1 VRSDVCLVTVR
12 QRDGTAIMHLKRW
25 ITGLAAIPLLVFLI
39 LRGGLPFTFLV
50 GLASMAA
57 QWEYMAIVRP
67 NRTRRRPG
75 IIPLIGLAAVP
86 LVTAAAHGGHWSSLA
101 LVLAIDLLAA
111 GTLSLTAFR
120 RDPRVVDEVPLQLQG
135 VIYTG
140 LLLALLIPIR
150 QAPHGMEWIFTI
162 LVVVFAGD
170 TGALYAGTFWGRHK
184 LAPAI
189 SPGKTIEGSCGGLIC
204 NLLAGSLL
212 NALLLPEALP
222 WATALAFFLCL
233 GVAGQ
238 IGDLFES
245 QLKRVAGV
253 KDSGRL
259 LPGHGGILDRIDA
272 LLFAAPVAF
281 AFRFGVF

>member
-1 VRSDVCLVTVR
+1 
-12 QRDGTAIMHLKRW
+12 MHLKRW
-25 ITGLAAIPLLVFLI
+25 ITGLAAIPLLVLLI
-39 LRGGLPFTFLV
+39 LRGGLPFTLLV

-57 QWEYMAIVRP
+57 LWEYLGIVRP
-67 NRTRRRPG
+67 QRDRRLPG
-75 IIPLIGLAAVP
+75 PVLMAGLAAMP
-86 LVTAAAHGGHWSSLA
+86 LVTAAAHGGQWAALA
-101 LVLAIDLLAA
+101 LVLAIDLLVA

-120 RDPRVVDEVPLQLQG
+120 RDPRVVDQVALQLQG
-135 VIYTG
+135 VVYTG
-140 LLLALLIPIR
+140 VLLALLIPIR
-150 QAPHGMEWIFTI
+150 QAPQGMEWIFTV

-189 SPGKTIEGSCGGLIC
+189 SPGKTIEGSCGGLVC

-212 NALLLPEALP
+212 NALLLPAPLP
-222 WATALAFFLCL
+222 WPAALAFFLCL
-233 GVAGQ
+233 GAAGQ
-238 IGDLFES
+238 AGDLFES